1 MKYTLSSGLIV
12 TDIYVQ
18 GINGRDYP
26 DFSDAYIESASVL
39 EYGDWRDAT
48 DHENYGL
55 RCPIGNRGA
64 GGLLDA
70 DFHWHAPA
78 GRRPSAAASE

>member
-26 DFSDAYIESASVL
+26 EFSDAYIESASVL
-39 EYGDWRDAT
+39 EHGDWRDAN
-48 DHENYGL
+48 DHE
-55 RCPIGNRGA
+55 
-64 GGLLDA
+64 LDEMNN
-70 DFHWHAPA
+70 DGEFVY
-78 GRRPSAAASE
+78 SCIENQIY